1 LASRRE
7 PVSFRIPAGK
17 EDRRMSYATRPRLER
32 GWETAIGGEFDR
44 PYMRTLTEFLDA
56 EVAAGRRIF
65 PEPELVYAALE
76 LTPLSAV
83 RAVVIGQDPYHGAG
97 QAHGLAFSVRLG
109 TPVPPSLR
117 NVFKELHD
125 DLGLAPP
132 GHGSLLRWAEQGVLL
147 LNAVLTVEEGRAG
160 SHRGRGWERLTDAVI
175 RAVAARSDPV
185 AFVAWGL
192 PARRKADLVDPGR
205 HAIIFSAHPSPL
217 SASRGFFGS
226 RPFSR
231 VNAFLE
237 SRGRP
242 PIDWRL
248 D

>member
-1 LASRRE
+1 
-7 PVSFRIPAGK
+7 
-17 EDRRMSYATRPRLER
+17 MSYATRPRLDR
-32 GWETAIGGEFDR
+32 AWEAAIGGEFDR
-44 PYMRTLTEFLDA
+44 PYMRDLAGFLDA
-56 EVAAGRRIF
+56 EAASGKRIF
-65 PEPELVYAALE
+65 PGPDSVYAALE
-76 LTPLSAV
+76 LTPLPAV

-97 QAHGLAFSVRLG
+97 QAHGLAFSVRPG

-117 NVFKELHD
+117 NVFKELRA

-132 GHGSLLRWAEQGVLL
+132 GHGSLLRWAERGVLL
-147 LNAVLTVEEGRAG
+147 LNTVLTVEEGRAG

-175 RAVAARSDPV
+175 RAVAGRTDPV

-192 PARRKADLVDPGR
+192 PARRKAGLVDSER
-205 HAIIFSAHPSPL
+205 HAVVFSAHPSPL

-226 RPFSR
+226 RPFSQ
-231 VNAFLE
+231 VNGFLE
-237 SRGRP
+237 SRGRQ